1 MLVQPKDSIDNPTEA
16 PSGQGP
22 DGLVKVRDL
31 TEAET
36 AEYLRRKALQD
47 QPNFHE
53 VVAGMAARQSMCLS
67 KSELEKLLEEFNSDE
82 ALALI
87 HPGLVAWKKEFLTIQ
102 NETIQANKLVFF
114 ELAKCTPPPQTVLES
129 KELSNSGLSV
139 VKQQKELVAK
149 AIKSL
154 KKSIDAVEGLMQ
166 EDAVMASLQAIK
178 AKRHIDE
185 AGQGRRAGRAV
196 GSRAV
201 ASEAIQVLATKPLL
215 PVLEGMKAELLNL
228 REYSKLLCRPGKPSQ
243 QLAEIADVLVL
254 TLLALGVRPTF
265 AQNSNL
271 WKLIKAWQVYW
282 SAKGSI
288 ERIARNAVNK
298 LSL

>member
-1 MLVQPKDSIDNPTEA
+1 MSGQPKDFAENPPVSSTG
-16 PSGQGP
+16 PGP
-22 DGLVKVRDL
+22 DGLIKVRDL
-31 TEAET
+31 SEDEV
-36 AEYLRRKALQD
+36 AEYQRRKALQD
-47 QPNFHE
+47 QPNFYE
-53 VVAGMAARQSMCLS
+53 VVAGMAVRQSMCLG

-82 ALALI
+82 ALAVI
-87 HPGLVAWKKEFLTIQ
+87 HPGLVAWKKEFLTIP

-149 AIKSL
+149 AVKSL

-185 AGQGRRAGRAV
+185 TGQGRRADLAV

-228 REYSKLLCRPGKPSQ
+228 REYSKVLCRPGKPSQ
-243 QLAEIADVLVL
+243 QLAEIADVLAL

-271 WKLIKAWQVYW
+271 WKLIKAWQLYW